1 MTISN
6 TSSEVKELLGDFQ
19 TGLTL
24 KTNKKMLVI
33 WTYTIWAGKPLNN
46 WYVKDLQE
54 PVNIYKRSIWLFYAF
69 ITEGIND
76 KLASKW

>member
-1 MTISN
+1 
-6 TSSEVKELLGDFQ
+6 
-19 TGLTL
+19 
-24 KTNKKMLVI
+24 MLVI

-54 PVNIYKRSIWLFYAF
+54 LVNIYKRSIWLFYTW